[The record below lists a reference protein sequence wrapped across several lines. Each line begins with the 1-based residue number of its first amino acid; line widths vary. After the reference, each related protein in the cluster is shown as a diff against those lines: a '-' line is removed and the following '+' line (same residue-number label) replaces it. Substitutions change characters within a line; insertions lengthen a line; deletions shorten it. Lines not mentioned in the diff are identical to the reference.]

1 MANIDKFD
9 DDFGFTTVD
18 IGDVQV
24 YNDQQG
30 QIDALQ
36 STLAKTQE
44 RLVNM
49 RSAIEALL
57 KNLEKNPS
65 QEIIKWPNR
74 LQKIKEFRT
83 KLDRIQKGEE

>member
-30 QIDALQ
+30 QIDALK
-36 STLAKTQE
+36 STLTKTQE

-74 LQKIKEFRT
+74 LQKIKEFRA